1 MLYDPLNV
9 SFNVAPSFASLNT
22 TSNNLLP
29 LSACN
34 EHSDVIISAIRDTVH
49 TTSVG
54 DVKLLL
60 GWMLSPID
68 RVKLSLV
75 DAASR
80 VKYIHPEKNTI
91 GPTLM

>member
-9 SFNVAPSFASLNT
+9 NFSEAPSF
-22 TSNNLLP
+22 TSFNDTDKFLLP
-29 LSACN
+29 SDACN
-34 EHSDVIISAIRDTVH
+34 EHSAVIIPAIRDIVH

-60 GWMLSPID
+60 GWMLSPRD

-75 DAASR
+75 DAVSR

-91 GPTLM
+91 EPTLM